1 MTKQE
6 RESEIRII
14 NSHLSAVKSDLSSY
28 VYRLEE
34 IKCHAEA
41 KKLDTVIG
49 KLEALQWAI
58 AAKV

>member
-14 NSHLSAVKSDLSSY
+14 NSHLNAVKDDLVSY

-41 KKLDTVIG
+41 KKLDTIIG

-58 AAKV
+58 DAKV